1 MFHSDYCSSATQFIA
16 RQALSSIVLRLSTTA
31 NGILLITPIKAEE
44 FLRRGSY
51 SEPSVSNSF
60 SYSAK
65 RGRPVL
71 YHILCHDKPGSLQ
84 TRLDN
89 REAHLAVVRAIGDR
103 LFAAGPL
110 LNADDEMIGSVLI
123 IDFDSDAAA
132 ETFCKQ
138 DPYSQA
144 GLFEQ
149 VTVTRWRKTLPA

>member
-1 MFHSDYCSSATQFIA
+1 MFHACDCSLTTQFFA
-16 RQALSSIVLRLSTTA
+16 QQELLSIVLRVSTTA

-44 FLRRGSY
+44 FTALGSY
-51 SEPSVSNSF
+51 SVVLFSNTLSHWT
-60 SYSAK
+60 S
-65 RGRPVL
+65 RGASVL

-89 REAHLAVVRAIGDR
+89 REAHLAVVNALGDR

-110 LNADDEMIGSVLI
+110 LNANEEMIGSVLI

-132 ETFCKQ
+132 QTFCEQ
-138 DPYSQA
+138 DPYAQA